1 MTLHLCN
8 SMCVHVNISLPNLF
22 VLHKLT
28 SCLPVFLY
36 ISLAYHLVSQTLS
49 SWHKKKLLTPT
60 DTTPPTTTP
69 EPWLPGITKCLSR
82 EQTRFYNNQTVQEE
96 RGHLQRTFEANGS
109 PVSSQMHPCMY
120 SNRNWTGQIQDPYML
135 YSTYLKEVTLGR
147 QVKRG
152 W

>member
-1 MTLHLCN
+1 MTLRLCN

-49 SWHKKKLLTPT
+49 SCHKKSYSHQRILLL
-60 DTTPPTTTP
+60 PPATTP

-82 EQTRFYNNQTVQEE
+82 DQTRFCDNQTVQEE
-96 RGHLQRTFEANGS
+96 RGHLQRIFEANWFAE
-109 PVSSQMHPCMY
+109 SSQMHPCTY
-120 SNRNWTGQIQDPYML
+120 SKRNWTGLIQDPYTLLHAHTSKML
-135 YSTYLKEVTLGR
+135 HWGDR
-147 QVKRG
+147 
-152 W
+152 